1 MKVKYTGSLLEFYK
15 KNKDELKG
23 EFILLDSPNKNK
35 LSEFSYLLGNFSIKV
50 RVKDK
55 KVLVNN
61 KEQTGEAFDILRK
74 ILNENKPDNYEK
86 KPWFTGGLAGIV
98 SYDYNRYIENLP
110 DLAKDDLN
118 LPDLAFVLPQSVIVK
133 DERTEELYIYD
144 YRDTASN
151 WNFDRV
157 EEKIEIEHKEIS
169 FEDLDKFDTN
179 ISKERFEEIVDI
191 AKSYIKEG
199 DIFQV
204 NLSQRF
210 GAPIK
215 DGESILLYEILRKIN
230 PSPFASL
237 MYFDDCKL
245 ISQSP
250 ERLVRLKDGIADT
263 RPIAGTRRL
272 RKGDEVE
279 NLRLEEELK
288 NDPKECAEHVMLV
301 DLERNDIGKVSEFG
315 SVEVDEF
322 MIIERYS
329 HVMHLVSNVK
339 GRLKEGKD
347 AFDLLEAMFPGGTI
361 TGAPKIRTME
371 IIEELENTRRGFYT
385 GSIGFVDFSG
395 DMDFNIIIRSFVEK
409 DNMVYFQV
417 GAGIVYDSVAERE
430 YKETINKARAMI
442 LAYENLKNY
451 RN

>member
-15 KNKDELKG
+15 NNKSELKG
-23 EFILLDSPNKNK
+23 EFILFDSPNKNK
-35 LSEFSYLLGNFSIKV
+35 LSEISYFLGNFSLKV
-50 RVKDK
+50 RVKDGK
-55 KVLVNN
+55 ISVNN
-61 KEQTGEAFDILRK
+61 KEVEGKPFDILRK
-74 ILNENKPDNYEK
+74 ILRENKPETYEK

-98 SYDYNRYIENLP
+98 SYDYNRYIEKIPN
-110 DLAKDDLN
+110 LAKDDLN

-144 YRDTASN
+144 YRDTVSN
-151 WNFDRV
+151 WDFDRV
-157 EEKIEIEHKEIS
+157 EEEIEIDHKEIS
-169 FEDLDKFDTN
+169 FKDLDKFDKN
-179 ISKERFEEIVDI
+179 ISRERFEEIVDI
-191 AKSYIKEG
+191 AKTYIKEG

-215 DGESILLYEILRKIN
+215 DGETILLYEILRKIN

-288 NDPKECAEHVMLV
+288 NDSKECAEHVMLV

-409 DNMVYFQV
+409 NNMVYFQV

-430 YKETINKARAMI
+430 YKETINKARAMV